1 MPRSD
6 ASGSPVSAEDTKQ
19 CPYCAET
26 IKAAAVKCRYC
37 HSDLTDL
44 TAPPPAPP
52 PAPESRVEPP
62 APPKAAPPAE
72 QPKATAVRRPRTR
85 LSTTVLV
92 LTLVPALLIALV
104 FGWLAFRDW
113 RETNRLNDAV
123 ESGKTVRAQ
132 VADDLEAL
140 LTYKYTSFDQDF
152 AAAKKAMT
160 PSFQTSYEPTVE
172 AIKQRA
178 ISQKRSQK
186 AHVDAVS
193 VLSQTPDHV
202 DTLVFVDTVSTTQGS
217 KKSQVLQNRVK
228 VSFEKVDGKW
238 LIDNLAVPQS

>member
-44 TAPPPAPP
+44 TAAP
-52 PAPESRVEPP
+52 PAPETRVEPQAP
-62 APPKAAPPAE
+62 VAVAPPPKAPAVVEEPP
-72 QPKATAVRRPRTR
+72 RPERSR
-85 LSTTVLV
+85 ISTTVLV

-104 FGWLAFRDW
+104 FVGLAFRDW
-113 RETNRLNDAV
+113 REANRLNDGVAA
-123 ESGKTVRAQ
+123 GKTVRAQ
-132 VADDLEAL
+132 VADDIETL
-140 LTYKYTSFDQDF
+140 LTYQYGTFDQDF

-160 PSFQTSYEPTVE
+160 PAFAKRYEPTVQ
-172 AIKQRA
+172 AIRQRA

-202 DTLVFVDTVSTTQGS
+202 DTLVFVDTVSTTKGS

-228 VSFEKVDGKW
+228 VSFQKVDGKW